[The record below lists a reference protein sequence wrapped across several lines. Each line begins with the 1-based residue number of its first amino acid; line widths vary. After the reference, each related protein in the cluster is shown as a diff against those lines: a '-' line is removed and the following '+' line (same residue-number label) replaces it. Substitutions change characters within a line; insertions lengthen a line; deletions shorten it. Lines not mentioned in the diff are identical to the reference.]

1 MKAEILFTEAQLL
14 AVVRREVRIP
24 GTVSRIEQR
33 SGLLINDE
41 ETAMALT
48 NEYLIAIDFD
58 PIICETTCF
67 SFLSWARAMYGSELD
82 ISGVKDEDAYA
93 VLENLIATSSTFGL
107 FSFSWVGG

>member
-1 MKAEILFTEAQLL
+1 MKAEVLFTEAQLL

-24 GTVSRIEQR
+24 GNVSRIEQR
-33 SGLLINDE
+33 SGLLVNDE

-48 NEYLIAIDFD
+48 NEYLITIDFD

-67 SFLSWARAMYGSELD
+67 SFLSWARSMYGENLD
-82 ISGVKDEDAYA
+82 ISGVKDEDTYA
-93 VLENLIATSSTFGL
+93 VLENLIAACSGFDL